1 MNKVPPFLPSI
12 YSNSTSTS
20 NGFSR
25 LNSRVSPFS
34 PSTYTSSGL
43 SPLTVKVENL
53 AKTTQ
58 ESDLRARLAGIHI
71 TNIKVIECMEA
82 PVNYAY
88 VNCMDP
94 ASAQKAVDIIDEKML
109 LHQNLLR
116 AKIKGA
122 AKKKQSATTLPGQP
136 ATKDICVV
144 KTLIDDV
151 SLTGEDVDEYFKKYG
166 ELSKLT
172 IVRKGTPYYSYV
184 NFVDPASAHKARSES
199 PHTIK
204 GVNVVAVPYKTE
216 KYGLGIDPT
225 QGLLTMEFS
234 CKPLAFAHAKKELQ
248 TEFTDN
254 HLMKLDSSRGEKF
267 VVHVQQPISEMVKKR
282 VESVIHA
289 HESAIETK
297 ELKLDFY
304 NLPILADLDIQ
315 KSIHDIK
322 LPCQIKISR
331 GMEDVDLGDLAANF
345 SSRNNGSLEK
355 AMINQY
361 MFAKTSNTESDGEPH
376 WYWFDDTAFQPYTD
390 TVSDKIERNYQN
402 KVDLH
407 VDIDQFSYII
417 DLIKMIQVNTK
428 TLKKRNIQRKSK
440 KSPTKS
446 THLSIV
452 LLTTAYKDHTAE
464 LHREIKQILSK
475 SIDQA
480 TVKLSGIA
488 VPTFKSFSGPLLDIA
503 RQNYVQANLE
513 QDGCIV
519 ITLRGEKLLVK
530 TTEVELQREM
540 LKMERE
546 KEKLTRMEREKGKLT
561 RMDVPDHWEP
571 QTTKCELKEVA
582 AGSPEWTKIKRQ
594 MEKPD
599 FKVDILKIERIQNTW
614 LWETYQMSKKRMSD
628 KNNGMVNEKNLF
640 HGPRKNEP
648 KDIYNSEQGFDHRL
662 ASAGLFGEGTYFAA
676 EAKYSHNYA
685 YQLPLGINSHQLF
698 LANVITGIP
707 YRCKP
712 REHSLNVPPKKSE
725 QMGLASVSSAAKFEG
740 ERYDSVCGHTSG
752 SDIYVVYELGRVYPA
767 YLITYKQK
775 YDYFVF

>member
-1 MNKVPPFLPSI
+1 MCASRNSHNPYDWMVHSPTYRGNSRVPPFLHF
-12 YSNSTSTS
+12 TST
-20 NGFSR
+20 
-25 LNSRVSPFS
+25 NS
-34 PSTYTSSGL
+34 GH
-43 SPLTVKVENL
+43 SPLAVKVENL
-53 AKTTQ
+53 AKTTR

-71 TNIKVIECMEA
+71 RNIKVMECMEA

-109 LHQNLLR
+109 LHQNVLR

-122 AKKKQSATTLPGQP
+122 PKKKRSATTLPGQP
-136 ATKDICVV
+136 DTKDICAV

-151 SLTGEDVDEYFKKYG
+151 SLTGEDVDVYFKKYG
-166 ELSKLT
+166 ELSKST

-216 KYGLGIDPT
+216 RHGLGIDPT

-254 HLMKLDSSRGEKF
+254 HLMKLDPSRGEKF
-267 VVHVQQPISEMVKKR
+267 VVHVQQPISEMVKNR

-304 NLPILADLDIQ
+304 NLPVLANLEIQ

-331 GMEDVDLGDLAANF
+331 GKEDVNLGDLAANY

-355 AMINQY
+355 ATINQY
-361 MFAKTSNTESDGEPH
+361 VFAKTSDKESDCEPH
-376 WYWFDDTAFQPYTD
+376 WYWSDDTAFQPYAD
-390 TVSDKIERNYQN
+390 TVSDKIERNYRK

-407 VDIDQFSYII
+407 VDIGRFSYII
-417 DLIKMIQVNTK
+417 DPIKMTQVNTE
-428 TLKKRNIQRKSK
+428 TRKKRKIQRKSK
-440 KSPTKS
+440 ESPTKQ
-446 THLSIV
+446 THMNIV

-513 QDGCIV
+513 QDGCMAI
-519 ITLRGEKLLVK
+519 ILRGEKLLVK

-546 KEKLTRMEREKGKLT
+546 KEKLTRM
-561 RMDVPDHWEP
+561 DVPDHWEP

-582 AGSPEWTKIKRQ
+582 KGSPEWTKIKRQ
-594 MEKPD
+594 MEKPG

-628 KNNGMVNEKNLF
+628 KNDGVVNEKNLF
-640 HGPRKNEP
+640 HGPRQNEP

-662 ASAGLFGEGTYFAA
+662 ASPGLFGEGTYFAV
-676 EAKYSHNYA
+676 EAKYSNNYA
-685 YQLPLGINSHQLF
+685 YQSSRSMGSHQLF
-698 LANVITGIP
+698 LANVITGIS
-707 YRCKP
+707 YRSTTSNHGLK
-712 REHSLNVPPKKSE
+712 VPPKKSE
-725 QMGLASVSSAAKFEG
+725 QLGKATSSSATKFEG
-740 ERYDSVCGHTSG
+740 ERYDSVCGHTSN
-752 SDIYVVYELGRVYPA
+752 SEIYVIYELGRVYPA
-767 YLITYKQK
+767 YLITYKQTHA
-775 YDYFVF
+775 YIF

>member
-1 MNKVPPFLPSI
+1 MCASRNSRIINSSTHREKSRFSPYEPAA
-12 YSNSTSTS
+12 YSTSS
-20 NGFSR
+20 
-25 LNSRVSPFS
+25 
-34 PSTYTSSGL
+34 SSGL

-71 TNIKVIECMEA
+71 RNIKVMECMEA

-94 ASAQKAVDIIDEKML
+94 ASAQKAVDIIHEKML
-109 LHQNLLR
+109 LHQSVLR
-116 AKIKGA
+116 AKIKGVT
-122 AKKKQSATTLPGQP
+122 KKKQSATTLPGQP
-136 ATKDICVV
+136 ATKDICAI
-144 KTLIDDV
+144 KTLIYDV
-151 SLTGEDVDEYFKKYG
+151 SLTGEDVDVYFKKYG
-166 ELSKLT
+166 ELSKST
-172 IVRKGTPYYSYV
+172 IMRKGTPYYSYV

-204 GVNVVAVPYKTE
+204 GVNVVAMPYKTE
-216 KYGLGIDPT
+216 RHGLSIDPT

-248 TEFTDN
+248 TEFMDN

-304 NLPILADLDIQ
+304 NLPVLADLEIQ

-331 GMEDVDLGDLAANF
+331 GMEDVDLGDLAANY
-345 SSRNNGSLEK
+345 SSRNNESLEK

-361 MFAKTSNTESDGEPH
+361 MFAKTSAKESDSEPH

-390 TVSDKIERNYQN
+390 TVSDKIERKYGQN
-402 KVDLH
+402 KDALH
-407 VDIDQFSYII
+407 VNIGQFTYII
-417 DLIKMIQVNTK
+417 DLIKMTQVNTK

-513 QDGCIV
+513 QDGCMAI
-519 ITLRGEKLLVK
+519 ILRGEKLLVK
-530 TTEVELQREM
+530 TTEVEFQREM

-546 KEKLTRMEREKGKLT
+546 REKLTRM
-561 RMDVPDHWEP
+561 DIPDHWEP

-582 AGSPEWTKIKRQ
+582 AGSPEWTKIKEQ

-599 FKVDILKIERIQNTW
+599 FKIDIIKIERIQNTW

-628 KNNGMVNEKNLF
+628 KNDGVVNEKNLF

-676 EAKYSHNYA
+676 EAKYSHKYA

-698 LANVITGIP
+698 LANVITGIS

-712 REHSLNVPPKKSE
+712 YEHSLNVPPKKSE
-725 QMGLASVSSAAKFEG
+725 QMGLASVSSAAMFEG

-775 YDYFVF
+775 YDYFVI